1 MRKSCQKLNI
11 YRLLSSACFKGGAN
25 LSAGPPY
32 SCLQATWLHK
42 MDTKPALL
50 CSSQLNSQRA
60 QLSQLHGP
68 KWRPVIFYCI
78 PSKKSSQK
86 VLIQLLQIQIY
97 YTLFKLFLNRSGI
110 IQIFSIQ
117 VLLSNSISNISS
129 NHRNLYGKN
138 NYS

>member
-1 MRKSCQKLNI
+1 
-11 YRLLSSACFKGGAN
+11 
-25 LSAGPPY
+25 
-32 SCLQATWLHK
+32 

-50 CSSQLNSQRA
+50 CSSQLNSQQA

-117 VLLSNSISNISS
+117 VLLATAYQTLAAITETYMEKIIIHNAT
-129 NHRNLYGKN
+129 L
-138 NYS
+138 